1 MSTPTADNHT
11 AFTEVPVIDIGALVS
26 SDPDPAALAAVV
38 DRIGAACRDV
48 GFFYVANHGIDAA
61 DSARMFATAKEF
73 FELPL
78 AEKMKIRLGG
88 STNQFRGFVPL
99 GGEVTAG
106 KTDWH
111 ECLDLQPQWGR
122 DAASAARVRAPRDGH
137 PLDDPEQWPPALPEF
152 RTVMTR
158 AWDQLWSVSARI
170 AAGMALSL
178 GLAEGFFAQYEG
190 AELSDLRLIH
200 YPPSARPVTPHAPEG
215 VSIDQ
220 TDLGFGAHVDY
231 GFLAVLQQDGVGGL
245 EVRNAEGE
253 WIAAP
258 HIPGTFLVNI
268 GLMMQRWTND
278 RYQATWHR
286 VQIPGDRDRYSIP
299 FFFEPRFDAV
309 VTPLPQCCDADNP
322 PRYEPCEFGPYVV
335 DLFAKAYDGV

>member
-1 MSTPTADNHT
+1 MTSSPTVDNHT
-11 AFTEVPVIDIGALVS
+11 AFTEVPVIDIGALVAG
-26 SDPDPAALAAVV
+26 DPDPAARERVV
-38 DRIGAACRDV
+38 AEIGAACRDV
-48 GFFYVANHGIDAA
+48 GFFYVTNHGIAPA
-61 DSARMFATAKEF
+61 DSATMFAAAKAF

-78 AEKMKIRLGG
+78 ADKMAIRLGG
-88 STNQFRGFVPL
+88 NTDQFRGFVPL

-111 ECLDLQPQWGR
+111 ECLDLQPKWGR
-122 DAASAARVRAPRDGH
+122 DAASAATVRAPRDGH
-137 PLDDPEQWPPALPEF
+137 PLDDPEQWPTALPEF
-152 RTVMTR
+152 RTVMMR
-158 AWDQLWSVSARI
+158 SWDQLWGLSARI

-178 GLAEGFFAQYEG
+178 GLDEHFFAQYEG
-190 AELSDLRLIH
+190 AELSDLRMVH
-200 YPPSARPVTPHAPEG
+200 YPPFSREAHPHAPDG

-220 TDLGFGAHVDY
+220 TELGFGAHVDY

-286 VQIPGDRDRYSIP
+286 VQIPGTSDRYSIP

-309 VTPLPQCCDADNP
+309 VEPLPQCVDADNP

-335 DLFAKAYDGV
+335 DLFAKAYD